1 MLTRI
6 TPHISRITTPY
17 KDIFTS
23 VYAVATEEG
32 MLIFDSAS
40 YDSDVSDYIAP
51 FIEELGAADRIKY
64 VFISHDHADHSGGID
79 AFVRR
84 YPDAKVVSRSPRLKE
99 KLCDSEVVF
108 SENGDTLLGVLKV
121 ITIPGHTADSAA
133 IFDTRTGTLITG
145 DCLQLYGIY
154 GSGNWG
160 ANISLIKEHTEAIE
174 GLRAM
179 DIHRIVTAHDY
190 HPYGW
195 SYEGRE
201 EISKA
206 LDACIAPLDDIRG
219 LINANGSLTDA
230 EICAIYNEG
239 DKPTLG
245 CHVVTAVRKSM

>member
-1 MLTRI
+1 MFTEI

-23 VYAVATEEG
+23 VYAVDTEEG
-32 MLIFDSAS
+32 VLIFDSAS
-40 YDSDVSDYIAP
+40 YDSDLSDYITP

-79 AFVRR
+79 AFVKK

-99 KLCDSEVVF
+99 KLCGSEVIC
-108 SENGDTLLGVLKV
+108 SEDGDTLLGVLRV

-133 IFDTRTGTLITG
+133 VFDTRTKTLITG

-174 GLRAM
+174 KLRGM
-179 DIHRIVTAHDY
+179 DIDRIVTAHDY
-190 HPYGW
+190 HPCGW
-195 SYEGRE
+195 DYVGKDA
-201 EISKA
+201 IAKA
-206 LDACIAPLDDIRG
+206 LDSCIAPFDDIRS
-219 LINANGSLTDA
+219 LISENGSLSDA
-230 EICAIYNEG
+230 EICAIYNNG

-245 CHVVTAVRKSM
+245 CHVVTAVRKTM